1 MPQVSSTPSCSP
13 LRTAGIVVSA
23 AFILSCG
30 DTHDSQSLVTPGV
43 DAGVAPPLN
52 PLGRARCQA
61 PAGMAAASMTT
72 DQAVELLNALPKPT
86 SVACFLESLPRPLL
100 INATNSPFSA
110 QPASSTVSPRVFVKL
125 GQLWT
130 SVVIDGESS
139 YLLEFGYRPTEDAMT
154 SIKGELELPL
164 HEAVPPSAPYDRV
177 RSDAGTT
184 CGLCHFN
191 ENRAADIGFADA
203 YDSIAF
209 RPRPDSHVDV
219 ALLKAESAAC
229 RWELNAHRC
238 EMLSAIFDGGPV
250 LEAPFPDAMATFF

>member
-1 MPQVSSTPSCSP
+1 MPQASATPSCSF
-13 LRTAGIVVSA
+13 R
-23 AFILSCG
+23 ILGGVILGAVFALACG
-30 DTHDSQSLVTPGV
+30 DARDSQSLVTPGA
-43 DAGVAPPLN
+43 DITAPALN

-61 PAGMAAASMTT
+61 PAGMGAAPMTT
-72 DQAVELLNALPKPT
+72 EQAVELLNALPKPT

-139 YLLEFGYRPTEDAMT
+139 YLLEFGHRPTEDAMS

-164 HEAVPPSAPYDRV
+164 YEAVPPSAPYDRV

-191 ENRAADIGFADA
+191 ENRAAGIGFAEA

-219 ALLKAESAAC
+219 ALLKTESAAC
-229 RWELNAHRC
+229 RWDLNGHRC

-250 LEAPFPDAMATFF
+250 LEVPFPDAMATFF